1 MTTTPDRLDLDAL
14 VRRYASIPGGLLPAL
29 HAIQHRAGYIDRAL
43 IPTIADAFN
52 QTVSEIHG
60 VITFYK
66 DFRTDRPAGPIVQ
79 VCRAEACQARG
90 GRDVWD
96 RAQRS
101 AEGKPVVVEE
111 VFCLGNCATGPA
123 VAVDG
128 RLHGAVT
135 DRKSTRL
142 NSSH

>member
-1 MTTTPDRLDLDAL
+1 M
-14 VRRYASIPGGLLPAL
+14 PAL

-66 DFRTDRPAGPIVQ
+66 DFRTDKPAGPIVQ

-90 GRDVWD
+90 GRGVWD

-101 AEGKPVVVEE
+101 AEGK
-111 VFCLGNCATGPA
+111 
-123 VAVDG
+123 
-128 RLHGAVT
+128 